1 MKLYRGRRLAWL
13 DMFSEL
19 GVWSLHATGGG
30 RMRRAWLG
38 LGVFGVCAV
47 MLMAGGSP
55 AFAATETPVDCGAG
69 ADLQAAIDAAPRGAV
84 LGVSGTCLGS
94 FTIQRTITLRGV
106 SSAVLDGQ
114 GLGTTVTISNG
125 NVHLSHLA
133 VTGGN
138 ADYSAGFGGG
148 IYNAGRLTLVR
159 TTVTNNGSSDG
170 GGGIYT
176 SGSLIL
182 RHSTVT
188 QNYGDDYE
196 GGILSDGASVTVHK
210 STISKNQGSGI
221 TIYGT
226 GSLALTD
233 STVSG
238 NGSMPEAGG
247 INIYESNTTSTILRS
262 TIANNNSGN
271 GITGGVYNAGAMTIT
286 ESTITGNEGDGY
298 PGGVLNDGSLTIS
311 ATIIAANEGSD
322 CQGTIT
328 SNGYNLIGI
337 VAPTDPDLP
346 ACDFTPRSTD
356 KVGTT
361 TPLDPHLLALGNYG
375 GPTQTVKPAADS
387 PAVDAIPVGA
397 LTADGT
403 TQLCAA
409 SGSVDQRG
417 TRRPKGPACDIGSVE
432 R

>member
-1 MKLYRGRRLAWL
+1 MRGRGIRWLA
-13 DMFSEL
+13 
-19 GVWSLHATGGG
+19 
-30 RMRRAWLG
+30 G
-38 LGVFGVCAV
+38 LGVLTACS
-47 MLMAGGSP
+47 AGGS
-55 AFAATETPVDCGAG
+55 ASLAATVTSVDCGAG

-84 LGVSGTCLGS
+84 LDVSGTCLGP

-114 GLGTTVTISNG
+114 GLGTTVTISKG
-125 NVHLSHLA
+125 SVHLSHLT

-247 INIYESNTTSTILRS
+247 INIDGSNSTSTILRS

-311 ATIIAANEGSD
+311 ATIIAADTACSGCAGDERSD

-337 VAPTDPDLP
+337 VAPSDPDLP
-346 ACDFTPRSTD
+346 ACDFTPLSTD

-361 TPLDPHLLALGNYG
+361 TPLDPHVLALGNYG
-375 GPTQTVKPAADS
+375 GPTQTEKPAADS
-387 PAVDAIPVGA
+387 PAVHAIPVGA

-403 TQLCAA
+403 MQLCPA

-417 TRRPKGPACDIGSVE
+417 KRRPKGSACDIGSVE